1 MSGGFGDDTIY
12 AGRGVNTVMGG
23 DGNDF
28 LQGNGVSTQIFG
40 GNGADNI
47 RIAGAAHGGRR
58 RRAATTPSTR
68 SPPAARASVKCG
80 PGNDTVIVSRF
91 KGNRKRTKVA
101 ADCEIRK
108 KG

>member
-1 MSGGFGDDTIY
+1 
-12 AGRGVNTVMGG
+12 MGG

-28 LQGNGVSTQIFG
+28 LQGTIGTATRIFG

-47 RIAGAAHGGRR
+47 RVAGRR
-58 RRAATTPSTR
+58 TRRSTPAPATTRSTR
-68 SPPAARASVKCG
+68 SRPAAPRPSSAAR
-80 PGNDTVIVSRF
+80 GNDTVIVSRF

-101 ADCEIRK
+101 ADCESRK

>member
-1 MSGGFGDDTIY
+1 
-12 AGRGVNTVMGG
+12 MGG

-28 LQGNGVSTQIFG
+28 LQGNGASTRIFG

-47 RIAGAAHGGRR
+47 RIAGRRTVIDAGGGDDTVY
-58 RRAATTPSTR
+58 AITASGSAT
-68 SPPAARASVKCG
+68 VKCG
-80 PGNDTVIVSRF
+80 GGNDTVIVSRF

-101 ADCEIRK
+101 ADCETRK